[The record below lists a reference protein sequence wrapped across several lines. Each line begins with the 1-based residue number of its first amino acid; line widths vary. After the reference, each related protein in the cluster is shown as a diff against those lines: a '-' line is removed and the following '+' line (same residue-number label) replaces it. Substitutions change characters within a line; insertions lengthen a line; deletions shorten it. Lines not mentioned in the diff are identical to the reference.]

1 MKRDY
6 STFELLP
13 QKTSLHIDS
22 QVNNLK
28 NVTLLNGVAKKKK
41 ASYIPYILK
50 GQYIGCTL
58 IHLKRRVYSHYL
70 SKAFS

>member
-28 NVTLLNGVAKKKK
+28 NVTLLNSVQKNKKTE
-41 ASYIPYILK
+41 YIPYILK

-58 IHLKRRVYSHYL
+58 IHLKRRMYSHYL
-70 SKAFS
+70 SKAFI

>member
-6 STFELLP
+6 STFDLLP

-28 NVTLLNGVAKKKK
+28 NVTLPNGVAKKKK
-41 ASYIPYILK
+41 TTYIPYVLK

-58 IHLKRRVYSHYL
+58 IHLKRRMYSHYL
-70 SKAFS
+70 SKAFI

>member
-6 STFELLP
+6 STFDLLP

-28 NVTLLNGVAKKKK
+28 KVTLKKCVLENKK
-41 ASYIPYILK
+41 SCIPYSIK

-58 IHLKRRVYSHYL
+58 IHLKRRSML
-70 SKAFS
+70 L